1 MQRIL
6 ELAQFTP
13 LLGILIL
20 SNLTLGSFL
29 AFSTSQG
36 LGARRQRPKP
46 PRLGGS
52 QALPY
57 GHGSINHF
65 SDRVTH
71 EVWRKKTNSSVASR
85 GSGAPGP
92 AHQPLEPAS
101 FTTKKPLESA
111 HGGVWSKPTQPDTQ
125 FVRTEQSDDVQ
136 IFFVSMTSPRSTR
149 CRCKTLLDSGACRP

>member
-1 MQRIL
+1 MVHP
-6 ELAQFTP
+6 E
-13 LLGILIL
+13 
-20 SNLTLGSFL
+20 
-29 AFSTSQG
+29 
-36 LGARRQRPKP
+36 P

-52 QALPY
+52 QVLPY

-101 FTTKKPLESA
+101 FTTKKHLESA

-125 FVRTEQSDDVQ
+125 FLRTEQSDDVQ
-136 IFFVSMTSPRSTR
+136 IFFVSMTSPWSTR